1 MLEGEDRLHTV
12 GKESSGKVP
21 DLTRSTG
28 SALSKGTRAPRH
40 TTETMSNLSRQ
51 IKQLLSQPDR
61 DASRIKTLDH
71 LNANHAFSQPT
82 SALAD
87 AVQNMRHERDTLRV
101 SVRFS
106 SML

>member
-1 MLEGEDRLHTV
+1 
-12 GKESSGKVP
+12 
-21 DLTRSTG
+21 
-28 SALSKGTRAPRH
+28 
-40 TTETMSNLSRQ
+40 MSNLSHQ

-61 DASRIKTLDH
+61 DASQIKALDH

-87 AVQNMRHERDTLRV
+87 AVQNMRHERDALRV

-106 SML
+106 PIL